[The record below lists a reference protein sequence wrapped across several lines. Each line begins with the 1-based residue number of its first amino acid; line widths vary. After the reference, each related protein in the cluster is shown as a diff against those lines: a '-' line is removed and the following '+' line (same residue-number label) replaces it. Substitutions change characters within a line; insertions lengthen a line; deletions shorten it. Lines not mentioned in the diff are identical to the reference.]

1 LEERDFRSKREGMLK
16 SVRASIKSEYQNE
29 EHALIQAI
37 NAYDETSKSYNLVFE
52 RLTEWYG
59 IYFPEVKIPNPESL
73 ARLVAVLNDKE
84 SISKEAIQAIIND
97 ADKSEQIFT
106 RAGTSMGRTMNPG
119 ERAAVLAF
127 ARMSTDMSTAM
138 DDLATYIKAT
148 SETLMPNTTFLT
160 DDKIAAKLLSKAG
173 SLERLAMM
181 PASTIQLLGAEK
193 ALFKHI
199 KFGSKPPKY
208 GLLFNMPAISNS
220 PRNTRG
226 KIARAYATK
235 ISIGLKG
242 DFFTKKFIA
251 DKLKEDLDSTVE
263 KIKKNMEGKPER
275 SRNERPT
282 RPLGG
287 FRGGMSRRPA
297 TGREGGGGGSRWN
310 DRGGDRRS
318 GGGQKRQWDKRGS
331 R

>member
-1 LEERDFRSKREGMLK
+1 MAGIDFRKKREGMLK
-16 SVRASIKSEYQNE
+16 NVRESIKSEYQNE

-37 NAYDETSKSYNLVFE
+37 NAFDETGRSYNLVFE

-59 IYFPEVKIPNPESL
+59 IYFPEVKVPNPKSL
-73 ARLVAVLNDKE
+73 AELVAVLNDRE
-84 SISKEAIQAIIND
+84 NMSREAIQKIIND
-97 ADKSEQIFT
+97 PDKTESIFNK
-106 RAGTSMGRTMNPG
+106 ASASMGRSMNEG
-119 ERAAVLAF
+119 ERAAILAF
-127 ARMSTDMSTAM
+127 ARMSSDMNTAM
-138 DDLATYIKAT
+138 EGLDAYIKAT
-148 SETLMPNTTFLT
+148 SEKLMPNTTYLT

-208 GLLFNMPAISNS
+208 GLLFNMPSISNA
-220 PRNTRG
+220 PRNARG

-242 DFFTKKFIA
+242 DYFTKKFIGE
-251 DKLKEDLDSTVE
+251 KLKSDLESTIE
-263 KIKKNMEGKPER
+263 KIKKNVSERPER

-287 FRGGMSRRPA
+287 FRSQQNRRGYDR
-297 TGREGGGGGSRWN
+297 GRGGGGER
-310 DRGGDRRS
+310 
-318 GGGQKRQWDKRGS
+318 RQWHRK
-331 R
+331 

>member
-1 LEERDFRSKREGMLK
+1 MAGIDFRKRREGMLK
-16 SVRASIKSEYQNE
+16 HVRESIKSEYQNE

-37 NAYDETSKSYNLVFE
+37 NAYDETSRSYNLAFE

-59 IYFPEVKIPNPESL
+59 IYFPEVKVPNPKSL
-73 ARLVAVLNDKE
+73 AELVAVLNDKE
-84 SISKEAIQAIIND
+84 NMSREAIQRVIND
-97 ADKSEQIFT
+97 PDKTESIFNK
-106 RAGTSMGRTMNPG
+106 ASASMGRAMNEG
-119 ERAAVLAF
+119 ERSAILAF
-127 ARMSTDMSTAM
+127 ARMSSDMNTAM
-138 DDLATYIKAT
+138 DGLDAYIKAT
-148 SETLMPNTTFLT
+148 SEKLMPNTTYLT

-208 GLLFNMPAISNS
+208 GLLFNMPAISNA
-220 PRNTRG
+220 PRNARG

-242 DFFTKKFIA
+242 DYFTKKFIGE
-251 DKLKEDLDSTVE
+251 KLKSDLEGTIE
-263 KIKKNMEGKPER
+263 RIKKGAADRPER

-287 FRGGMSRRPA
+287 FRSQQNRR
-297 TGREGGGGGSRWN
+297 GN
-310 DRGGDRRS
+310 DRGRGGYGDRR
-318 GGGQKRQWDKRGS
+318 QWHRK
-331 R
+331 